1 MAGEGGL
8 MSGFS
13 SFGQFEHVPGTHK
26 TYVLTHALY
35 WHIGCKGSD
44 WLLTIEAGT
53 DFDISVLRFL
63 EWLQSP
69 HDRRVLPAAA
79 IHDELLK
86 RGHDVAFASAEFR
99 RALLARGCSP
109 PRAWALFTAT
119 LIWTASGRFFR
130 ALRQGK

>member
-1 MAGEGGL
+1 

-13 SFGQFEHVPGTHK
+13 SFDYFEHVPGTRK
-26 TYVLTHALY
+26 TYVLTQTLR

-44 WLLTIEAGT
+44 WLLAVEAGT
-53 DFDISVLRFL
+53 VFDISVPWTL

-69 HDRRVLPAAA
+69 HDRRVLLAAA

-119 LIWTASGRFFR
+119 LIWTAFGRFFR
-130 ALRQGK
+130 A

>member
-1 MAGEGGL
+1 

-13 SFGQFEHVPGTHK
+13 SFGNFEHVPGTHK
-26 TYVLTHALY
+26 AYLLTQPLH

-44 WLLTIEAGT
+44 WLLTVEVGT
-53 DFDISVLRFL
+53 VFDISVPRVL

-69 HDRRVLPAAA
+69 HDRRVLLAAA

-99 RALLARGCSP
+99 RALLARGVSP
-109 PRAWALFTAT
+109 ARAWLLFAAT
-119 LIWTASGRFFR
+119 LSWTAMH
-130 ALRQGK
+130 RQLVPAG